1 MDMTKAFNGVFQN
14 IWVHD
19 ICFMQK
25 DLRKKLDPKS
35 VKTISMGYNFTSK
48 AYKLWHP
55 LKK

>member
-1 MDMTKAFNGVFQN
+1 MTKAFNGVFQN